1 MDSFRTLSLTGQKR
15 GLGSK
20 LLAQPF
26 LLLAQLRVLHIG
38 VCSISFSILIF
49 SRMLYYVRMLLVIR
63 IR

>member
-1 MDSFRTLSLTGQKR
+1 VFAVRAPRRRTGS